1 MLSFC
6 LYIPTPTHAYMH
18 ACTHTCTHKHTWHKK
33 KRYRNSEIYYYLP
46 KLETQQSQLRNQL
59 DWGYSVWGW
68 VLHMTVLL
76 GSGLCVFQPKPCDC
90 SKDVNTGW
98 MCSPNAPTWTP
109 GNPDSKLFFF
119 EIKTSKRNN
128 VFRDIKNNWWQ
139 VLAFLFIGFL
149 F

>member
-1 MLSFC
+1 MTLEVVLWITCCPF
-6 LYIPTPTHAYMH
+6 AYTRPHPHM
-18 ACTHTCTHKHTWHKK
+18 HTCTHALTHALTSTRSTKK
-33 KRYRNSEIYYYLP
+33 ERHRNSEIYYYLP
-46 KLETQQSQLRNQL
+46 KLETHQSQLRNQL
-59 DWGYSVWGW
+59 DWGCSVWGW

-76 GSGLCVFQPKPCDC
+76 GSGFCAFQPKPCDY

-98 MCSPNAPTWTP
+98 MCSPNA
-109 GNPDSKLFFF
+109 LFFF

-128 VFRDIKNNWWQ
+128 VFRDIKNSWWQ